1 MNHNFIS
8 VEYIYRTILFEE
20 MTIFSFKVCRWIC
33 GSFPNFEDMHSQ
45 NQSKLCFMCCSSQVE
60 KATIWWIE
68 CFKMHEDIVLVAKLM
83 CLTINFNLK
92 LAVCNFKKIVNFIA
106 RFFLSFGIQIK
117 NVHFS
122 YVFFSPLY
130 YHFSFS
136 LFVCLLKPW
145 AYTGYSCGPLVNNSR
160 LRWRRF
166 LDFSL
171 IFASLVHTNR
181 GQKSGL

>member
-8 VEYIYRTILFEE
+8 VEYIYRAILFEE

-33 GSFPNFEDMHSQ
+33 GSFPNFEDMRSQ

-68 CFKMHEDIVLVAKLM
+68 IFKM
-83 CLTINFNLK
+83 CLSINFNLK

-106 RFFLSFGIQIK
+106 RFFFLVWHTNQKRPLFLCI
-117 NVHFS
+117 
-122 YVFFSPLY
+122 FFPLC

-171 IFASLVHTNR
+171 VFASLVHTNR
-181 GQKSGL
+181 RQKSVL